1 MPLKPPL
8 CMAGSLLVEQL
19 FSVLSGVL
27 QLPVNKPS
35 PASSFMRWNNINW
48 AVKPPPYSFIIFWQ
62 LMNKRSKETTAGHA
76 LVPTTALDVFI
87 IIYAFSLQ
95 FFPTE
100 WRNKIKQD
108 TLVGM
113 TLIFLTMLCC
123 FLWVFYF
130 YFILFNS

>member
-1 MPLKPPL
+1 MNTF
-8 CMAGSLLVEQL
+8 LLL
-19 FSVLSGVL
+19 
-27 QLPVNKPS
+27 N
-35 PASSFMRWNNINW
+35 
-48 AVKPPPYSFIIFWQ
+48 IIF
-62 LMNKRSKETTAGHA
+62 
-76 LVPTTALDVFI
+76 TALDVFI

-95 FFPTE
+95 FFPSE

-130 YFILFNS
+130 YFILFNP

>member
-1 MPLKPPL
+1 MDTF
-8 CMAGSLLVEQL
+8 LLL
-19 FSVLSGVL
+19 
-27 QLPVNKPS
+27 N
-35 PASSFMRWNNINW
+35 
-48 AVKPPPYSFIIFWQ
+48 IIF
-62 LMNKRSKETTAGHA
+62 
-76 LVPTTALDVFI
+76 TALDVFI

-113 TLIFLTMLCC
+113 TLIFLTMLCG

-130 YFILFNS
+130 YFLLFNP